1 MAITLPAGFRITNT
15 EPVDSRTTVADQAA
29 RLAFSSANVYNGLLV
44 FQRDTNELYVLKDTG
59 SWNLNTGWEL
69 VGSGSGGG
77 GTDVTFDSTGSSVI
91 NNIIVKDFDTDVAV
105 TFSGGNLTFVFGTPQ
120 APSPAIANSG
130 DAFSTDRFN
139 KVLDTYGVTGT
150 FNIGGYI
157 LQTASI
163 FETTG
168 GGNILLAGPVY
179 TGNTLAISPD
189 PNTTG
194 SVSYRLDITSSN
206 PADDSIDKQSAT
218 LVLNL
223 DKSLPAVPTQNAT
236 ATVQLSAASNQIEE
250 GATGSIAFT
259 ADTGS
264 ANGWVYLA
272 NTLSTNYVS
281 PITITNSDVGGYS
294 ISASANYSS
303 SGVGGTDNDPV
314 LTETRTSTATVFTR
328 IRSLRYGASTDA
340 DLDIS
345 ELRDIDAW
353 DTTLGGTVGSIEKG
367 TTNPVGQSFQF
378 TWTGDK
384 YHYIIYDS
392 ARANLSD
399 IKETDTNFS
408 VLSSF
413 GGGPYATVGSYK
425 IYRTTD
431 VQAGYA
437 GTTIK
442 YSLS

>member
-15 EPVDSRTTVADQAA
+15 EPVDSRTTVADEAA
-29 RLAFSSANVYNGLLV
+29 RLAFSSANVYNGLVV

-59 SWNLNTGWEL
+59 SWDSNAGWEL
-69 VGSGSGGG
+69 VGSGSGG

-91 NNIIVKDFDTDVAV
+91 NNIIVKDFDTDVTV
-105 TFSGGNLTFVFGTPQ
+105 TFSGGDLTFVFGTPQ
-120 APSPAIANSG
+120 APTPSIANSG
-130 DAFSTDRFN
+130 DTFLTDRFN
-139 KVLDTYGVTGT
+139 KGLDTYGITGT
-150 FNIGGYI
+150 FNIGGYT
-157 LQTASI
+157 LLSASI
-163 FETTG
+163 FETTAG
-168 GGNILLAGPVY
+168 SEGLVAGPVY
-179 TGNTLAISPD
+179 TGETLAISPD
-189 PNTTG
+189 PNTSG
-194 SVSYRLDITSSN
+194 SRSYRLDITSSN
-206 PADDSIDKQSAT
+206 PADNTIVSQSAT
-218 LVLNL
+218 LDLTL
-223 DKSLPAVPTQNAT
+223 SKSLPAVPTQNAT
-236 ATVQLSAASNQIEE
+236 ATVQLGATSNQIEE
-250 GATGSIAFT
+250 GTTGSIAFT

-272 NTLSTNYVS
+272 NTLSTNYAS

-314 LTETRTSTATVFTR
+314 LTETRTSSPTVFTR
-328 IRSLRYGASTDA
+328 IRSLRYGASADA
-340 DLDIS
+340 DLDIT

-353 DTTLGGTVGSIEKG
+353 DTTLGGDVGSIEKG
-367 TTNPVGQSFQF
+367 TTNPVGQNFQF
-378 TWTGDK
+378 TWSGDK

-399 IKETDTNFS
+399 IKETDTQFS

-413 GGGPYATVGSYK
+413 GGGPYATVGDYK

-431 VQAGYA
+431 VQAGYS

-442 YSLS
+442 YTLS